1 MKLDT
6 LNNSLFAPLN
16 ITESAS
22 VLGGVAAAAAGTF
35 HDCYTFF
42 TDGTYR
48 TDDKD
53 QDAAAGDIEAV
64 LA

>member
-1 MKLDT
+1 MKLET

-16 ITESAS
+16 NTEAAS
-22 VLGGVAAAAAGTF
+22 VLGGVAAGGAGTF
-35 HDCYTFF
+35 HDCYTFLN
-42 TDGTYR
+42 DGSYR

-53 QDAAAGDIEAV
+53 QDKAAELEEA